1 LLICVEALIF
11 MVVNQYLFHVR
22 EYESIQEKEGPSYR
36 VVEALLDASNPVDLV
51 RAIGLAF
58 GSFRARKSI

>member
-1 LLICVEALIF
+1 
-11 MVVNQYLFHVR
+11 MVVNQYIFHVR

-36 VVEALLDASNPVDLV
+36 VVEALLDALNPVELV

-58 GSFRARKSI
+58 GSFRARKLI